1 VANKNIVSVLLEER
15 SFAPATEFT
24 RQARLKPADVEKLR
38 EHAAKDHV
46 GFWAELARE
55 ELHWQ
60 TPFTVTLDDS
70 EAPNYRWFSD
80 GRLNVSYNCLDVHL
94 DQHGD
99 KTALIFEGEPGD
111 VRRVSY
117 RELHT
122 EVCRFANALKALGV
136 GHGDRVIIYMP
147 LVPEVVVA
155 MHACN
160 RIGAIHSVVFGGF
173 SAVALK
179 DRIEDTGAKLV
190 ITADGGWRG
199 GNVIELKAATDK
211 ALSGGCPTV
220 ERVIVYRRTDKP
232 VPMDPDRDVWWHEV
246 VDGVSS
252 ECEPEWVDAEHPLFL
267 LYTSGSTGKPK
278 GIQHSTGGYLLGAKV
293 TTQWV
298 FDLRADD
305 VYWCTADVGWITGHT
320 YVAYGPLAAGATV
333 VLYEGGPMFP
343 DGGRIWKI
351 CQDHGVTIF
360 YTAPTAIRALMKLG
374 DELPA
379 KYDLRH
385 LRLLGSVGEPINP
398 EAWMWYHKV
407 IGAERCPIVDTW
419 WQTETGAT
427 LISPLPGV
435 TATKPGSC
443 TQPLPGIDVDIVDD
457 NGKPVKGAD
466 AGGYLV
472 IKKPWPSM
480 LRTLWRDNE
489 RYISAYWEKFKQG
502 YYVAGDSAHRDKDGY
517 YWIMGRID
525 DVLNVA
531 GHRLGTM
538 EVESALVA
546 HPRVAEAAVV
556 GKPHEIKGESVFAFV
571 VFRGERP
578 TGDTTALVKELRD
591 WVAEQLGAIAKPDD
605 IRFADNLPK
614 TRSGKIMRR
623 LLKAVARGEEI
634 TQDVSTLE
642 NPGILDQLRGVESDG
657 TATPVAAEPV
667 VTERDRAASEGIPSG
682 ELARESPAGA
692 TAKAARRAVK
702 KKTAA
707 KPPVGQRATPKKKTA
722 AHSAVGKQAAAEKG
736 PSKKTA
742 GKKTGG
748 KKSAGKKSVV
758 KPAAKKAVK
767 KAVKKSAPKAATRTA
782 KAAKKA
788 AQKAATPAA
797 KTPKTNIRGA
807 GASSGRQS
815 ARPAGRGGPAKSA
828 SKRAVKRARG
838 G

>member
-1 VANKNIVSVLLEER
+1 MGNKNIVSVLLEER
-15 SFAPATEFT
+15 SFAPPTEFIE
-24 RQARLKPADVEKLR
+24 RARLKPADVAKLR
-38 EHAAKDHV
+38 EEAAKDHV
-46 GFWAELARE
+46 GFWAEMARK
-55 ELHWQ
+55 ELQWQ
-60 TPFTVTLDDS
+60 TPFTVALDDS
-70 EAPNYRWFSD
+70 SAPNYRWFTD
-80 GRLNVSYNCLDVHL
+80 GRLNASFNCLDVHL
-94 DQHGD
+94 AERGD

-111 VRRVSY
+111 VRRLSY

-122 EVCRFANALKALGV
+122 EVCRFANALKGEGV
-136 GHGDRVIIYMP
+136 GVGDRVIIYMP

-173 SAVALK
+173 SAIALK
-179 DRIEDTGAKLV
+179 ERIEDTGAKVV
-190 ITADGGWRG
+190 ITADGGWRA
-199 GNVIELKAATDK
+199 GNVIELKAAADK
-211 ALSGGCPTV
+211 ALASGCPSV
-220 ERVIVYRRTDKP
+220 KRVIVCRRTDKP
-232 VPMDPDRDVWWHEV
+232 VPMDAARDVWWHELV
-246 VDGVSS
+246 ADASPY
-252 ECEPEWVDAEHPLFL
+252 CEPEWVEAEHPLYL

-278 GIQHSTGGYLLGAKV
+278 GIQHATGGYLLGAKL
-293 TTQWV
+293 TSQWV
-298 FDLRADD
+298 FDLREDD
-305 VYWCTADVGWITGHT
+305 VFWCTADVGWVTGHS

-343 DGGRIWKI
+343 DGGRFWKI

-374 DELPA
+374 EELPA
-379 KYDLRH
+379 KYDLSR

-398 EAWMWYHKV
+398 EAWIWYHKT

-419 WQTETGAT
+419 WQTETGAI

-457 NGKPVKGAD
+457 HGKPVSRPD

-480 LRTLWRDNE
+480 LRTIWRNND
-489 RYISAYWEKFKQG
+489 RYIAAYWEKFNNR

-546 HPRVAEAAVV
+546 HPRIAEAAVV

-571 VFRGERP
+571 VCRGQRP
-578 TGDTTALVKELRD
+578 TGDTGAFVKELRD

-623 LLKAVARGEEI
+623 LLKSVARGEEI

-642 NPGILDQLRGVESDG
+642 NPAIIDQLRGMDSD
-657 TATPVAAEPV
+657 AA
-667 VTERDRAASEGIPSG
+667 AGSSEGSG
-682 ELARESPAGA
+682 AQAAVAQPDPPQAGA
-692 TAKAARRAVK
+692 NGAGARKKSSAPKKAAGA
-702 KKTAA
+702 
-707 KPPVGQRATPKKKTA
+707 
-722 AHSAVGKQAAAEKG
+722 
-736 PSKKTA
+736 
-742 GKKTGG
+742 
-748 KKSAGKKSVV
+748 KKSA
-758 KPAAKKAVK
+758 AAKKSPTK
-767 KAVKKSAPKAATRTA
+767 RPAPSKRI
-782 KAAKKA
+782 AKKA
-788 AQKAATPAA
+788 AARATGKSTGGSVGARASGGRRAAA
-797 KTPKTNIRGA
+797 KTNTRRGT
-807 GASSGRQS
+807 GASADARLARARQTQGRAKRKTTRVG
-815 ARPAGRGGPAKSA
+815 ARPA
-828 SKRAVKRARG
+828 KRAVTRTKRRRG
-838 G
+838 E